1 MDVRDHDRW
10 WQERGMQQLR
20 DLLYQHWDPIG
31 LKDLA
36 EDSADE
42 YEAYAGQIVRR
53 LRAGADDQE
62 LALLLESFRLDMG
75 LAPADPPLDTARM
88 IADWYRASRPRA

>member
-1 MDVRDHDRW
+1 MDSREHELW
-10 WQERGMQQLR
+10 WQDRGAAELR
-20 DLLYQHWDPIG
+20 DLLYQEWDPIG

-53 LRAGADDQE
+53 LRAGADDE
-62 LALLLESFRLDMG
+62 DVAALLESFRREMG
-75 LAPADPPLDTARM
+75 LEPADPPIEVGRR
-88 IADWYRASRPRA
+88 IREWYRGSRGG